1 LYDKVVTLKSKLPT
15 PIECCNDENQNG
27 IDRISILWLAQMM
40 GCQQALTTKRVWLSL
55 VKCSATE
62 CECDKV

>member
-1 LYDKVVTLKSKLPT
+1 
-15 PIECCNDENQNG
+15 
-27 IDRISILWLAQMM
+27 MM

-62 CECDKV
+62 CASDKSVNKSVNRC